1 MAETK
6 ATRKELFTRIAETM
20 ANDQEVVE
28 MCEKYIEQLSRP
40 RKKKVNESMIAIG
53 NDTLEYMRT
62 TGAAVTNKELY
73 TWYNET
79 HDEQISSQKMAA
91 VMRYLVSENKV
102 NKIVGEKTSDPV
114 KYEIA

>member
-6 ATRKELFTRIAETM
+6 VTRKELFARIAEVM
-20 ANDQEVVE
+20 ANDPEVVE
-28 MCEKYIEQLSRP
+28 MCGKYIEQLSRP

-53 NDTLEYMRT
+53 TEVLGHM
-62 TGAAVTNKELY
+62 GAEPMTNKELY

-79 HDEQISSQKMAA
+79 HAEAVSSQKMAA

-102 NKIVGEKTSDPV
+102 EKIVGDKTSDPV
-114 KYEIA
+114 RYQLI